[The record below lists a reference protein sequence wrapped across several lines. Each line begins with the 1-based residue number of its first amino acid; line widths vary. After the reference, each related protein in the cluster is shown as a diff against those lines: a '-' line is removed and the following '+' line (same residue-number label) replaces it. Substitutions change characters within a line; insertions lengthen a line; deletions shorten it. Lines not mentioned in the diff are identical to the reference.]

1 MPTTPQ
7 TLHEILSSAKLAW
20 ARSIDV
26 PADER
31 DHGYDDGGVF
41 ALNATRLSIETSVTI
56 AGKTYGVTYETNDCG
71 HVSRAPADESG
82 LAWVL
87 FQLTLMFG
95 ERFQFEGD
103 SHQEEQLETHYLH
116 GSGGTSPV
124 GQFAAQLLARLDVV
138 AERAA
143 AAFEQPLLEAA

>member
-7 TLHEILSSAKLAW
+7 TLHEILISAKLAW
-20 ARSIDV
+20 ARSINV
-26 PADER
+26 SADER
-31 DHGYDDGGVF
+31 DHGYDDGSVF
-41 ALNATRLSIETSVTI
+41 APSASCLSIETSITI
-56 AGKTYGVTYETNDCG
+56 HGKTYGITYEADDHG
-71 HVSRAPADESG
+71 HVSRAAADESG

-103 SHQEEQLETHYLH
+103 AHQEDQLEHHYIR
-116 GSGGTSPV
+116 GAGRTSPV
-124 GQFAAQLLARLDVV
+124 GRFAAQIVGRLDVV

-143 AAFEQPLLEAA
+143 AAFAQPVLEAA

>member
-7 TLHEILSSAKLAW
+7 ALHEILTSAKLAW
-20 ARSIDV
+20 ARSIDA

-41 ALNATRLSIETSVTI
+41 ALNAARLSIETSLTI
-56 AGKTYGVTYETNDCG
+56 GGKTYGVTYETNDRG

-103 SHQEEQLETHYLH
+103 SHQEDQLEHHYLH
-116 GSGGTSPV
+116 GAGRTSPV

-143 AAFEQPLLEAA
+143 AAFAQPVLEAA

>member
-56 AGKTYGVTYETNDCG
+56 AGKT
-71 HVSRAPADESG
+71 
-82 LAWVL
+82 
-87 FQLTLMFG
+87 
-95 ERFQFEGD
+95 
-103 SHQEEQLETHYLH
+103 
-116 GSGGTSPV
+116 
-124 GQFAAQLLARLDVV
+124 
-138 AERAA
+138 
-143 AAFEQPLLEAA
+143 

>member
-7 TLHEILSSAKLAW
+7 ALLEILTSAKLAW
-20 ARSIDV
+20 ARSID
-26 PADER
+26 ER
-31 DHGYDDGGVF
+31 DHGFDDGGVF
-41 ALNATRLSIETSVTI
+41 ALNATRLSVETSITI
-56 AGKTYGVTYETNDCG
+56 AGKTYGVTYETNDHG
-71 HVSRAPADESG
+71 RVSRAPADESG

-103 SHQEEQLETHYLH
+103 SHQEDQLEHHYLC
-116 GSGGTSPV
+116 GSGRTSPV
-124 GQFAAQLLARLDVV
+124 GRFAAQILEQLERI

-143 AAFEQPLLEAA
+143 QAFAQPVLEAA

>member
-1 MPTTPQ
+1 MPTSPQ
-7 TLHEILSSAKLAW
+7 TLQEILNSAKLAW

-26 PADER
+26 PADEH

-41 ALNATRLSIETSVTI
+41 ALNAALLSIETSITI
-56 AGKTYGVTYETNDCG
+56 HGKTYGVTYVTSDRG

-103 SHQEEQLETHYLH
+103 AHQEEQLEHHYIC
-116 GSGGTSPV
+116 GSGRTGPV
-124 GQFAAQLLARLDVV
+124 GQFAAQILARLDGV
-138 AERAA
+138 AGRAA
-143 AAFEQPLLEAA
+143 EAFAQPVLEAT

>member
-1 MPTTPQ
+1 MPTNPQ
-7 TLHEILSSAKLAW
+7 ELQSILASAKLAW
-20 ARSIDV
+20 ARSIAV

-41 ALNATRLSIETSVTI
+41 TLNATRLSIETTLTI
-56 AGKTYGVTYETNDCG
+56 GGKTYGVTYQTDDQG
-71 HVSRAPADESG
+71 RVSRAPADESG

-95 ERFQFEGD
+95 ERFRFEGD
-103 SHQEEQLETHYLH
+103 GHQEDQLEHHYLR
-116 GSGGTSPV
+116 GSGRTSPV
-124 GQFAAQLLARLDVV
+124 GQFAAQILGRLDGV

-143 AAFEQPLLEAA
+143 QAFAQPVLEAA

>member
-1 MPTTPQ
+1 MPTAPQ
-7 TLHEILSSAKLAW
+7 TLREILSSAKLAW

-41 ALNATRLSIETSVTI
+41 ALNGSRLSIETSITI
-56 AGKTYGVTYETNDCG
+56 HGKTYGITYEADDRG
-71 HVSRAPADESG
+71 HVSRVAADESG

-103 SHQEEQLETHYLH
+103 AHQEEQLEDHYIR
-116 GSGGTSPV
+116 GAGRTSPV
-124 GQFAAQLLARLDVV
+124 GRFATRILARLDVV

-143 AAFEQPLLEAA
+143 VAFAQPVLEAS

>member
-7 TLHEILSSAKLAW
+7 ELQAILSSAKLAW
-20 ARSIDV
+20 ARSIAV

-41 ALNATRLSIETSVTI
+41 ALNATRVSIETTITI
-56 AGKTYGVTYETNDCG
+56 AGKTYGITYQTDDQG
-71 HVSRAPADESG
+71 RVSRAPADESG

-95 ERFQFEGD
+95 ERFQFDGD
-103 SHQEEQLETHYLH
+103 GHQEDQLEHHYLR
-116 GSGGTSPV
+116 GAGRISPV
-124 GQFAAQLLARLDVV
+124 GQFAAQVLARLDGV

-143 AAFEQPLLEAA
+143 HAFAQPVLEAA